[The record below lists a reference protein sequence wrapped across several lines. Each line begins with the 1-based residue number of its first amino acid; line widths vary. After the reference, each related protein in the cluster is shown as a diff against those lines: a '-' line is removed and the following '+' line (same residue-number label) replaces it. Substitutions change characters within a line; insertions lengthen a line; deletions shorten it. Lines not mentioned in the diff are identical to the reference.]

1 MCGFVRGGWV
11 SRGRGCLIGAWRRG
25 FGFFFLPSFC
35 HFQPIFWGFNVWGMR
50 SGFHFAMCECEI
62 CHRYILSVCVE
73 LGGFG
78 G

>member
-1 MCGFVRGGWV
+1 MWFRSWWVGFEGSWLSDR
-11 SRGRGCLIGAWRRG
+11 CLAAWIRI
-25 FGFFFLPSFC
+25 FFLPSFC

-62 CHRYILSVCVE
+62 CHRYILSVIVE